1 MKADK
6 EYPATHSMS
15 TAWYVADIDGNVAII
30 DYDDNGPVP
39 WGTEDTCI
47 ENLIFGDDDN
57 STELQIAL
65 TDEQI
70 DELMEKP
77 HRPEDED
84 MWYYGCI
91 IQIDR
96 NQERVFLE
104 LAKRKDFEIE
114 YCLSKERGLY
124 QIDAFECLDEKTY
137 KVLKDS
143 TLQIMLDK
151 GIIYTVYK
159 LKDMNTNSIWKD
171 EQITFEKGFDNLP
184 YYIYCQPYWTSSL
197 PERLN
202 IPENPVKLSQFPEQ
216 LRKRIPILPFKFSE
230 QKNFQIAEWIPCDF
244 HGGEIVEVVDGFE
257 YTLTVMTDGS
267 EAFVLTGLDAVDY
280 MKYCSER
287 EKYHCTECNP
297 WHDCHTDFAFQ
308 RSSQPTVM
316 FITNP
321 LERVAYSERIKSDI
335 IHSNS
340 ISLSFIRR
348 VPYKT
353 KNYMT
358 SDDLRKVVSDKM
370 LKDFYLNSSCYLE
383 DIIGR
388 LKPNVLVLD
397 DMSYAVIGQKYVFD
411 DHRVRIR
418 GLSYPVYKRSEVGTY
433 QDEIEKLAQLPYR
446 GKTMPQ
452 VISKEEMEKIK
463 GRRYD

>member
-340 ISLSFIRR
+340 IALSFRLL

>member
-143 TLQIMLDK
+143 TL
-151 GIIYTVYK
+151 
-159 LKDMNTNSIWKD
+159 LK
-171 EQITFEKGFDNLP
+171 
-184 YYIYCQPYWTSSL
+184 
-197 PERLN
+197 
-202 IPENPVKLSQFPEQ
+202 
-216 LRKRIPILPFKFSE
+216 
-230 QKNFQIAEWIPCDF
+230 
-244 HGGEIVEVVDGFE
+244 
-257 YTLTVMTDGS
+257 
-267 EAFVLTGLDAVDY
+267 
-280 MKYCSER
+280 
-287 EKYHCTECNP
+287 
-297 WHDCHTDFAFQ
+297 
-308 RSSQPTVM
+308 
-316 FITNP
+316 
-321 LERVAYSERIKSDI
+321 
-335 IHSNS
+335 
-340 ISLSFIRR
+340 
-348 VPYKT
+348 
-353 KNYMT
+353 
-358 SDDLRKVVSDKM
+358 
-370 LKDFYLNSSCYLE
+370 
-383 DIIGR
+383 
-388 LKPNVLVLD
+388 
-397 DMSYAVIGQKYVFD
+397 
-411 DHRVRIR
+411 
-418 GLSYPVYKRSEVGTY
+418 
-433 QDEIEKLAQLPYR
+433 
-446 GKTMPQ
+446 
-452 VISKEEMEKIK
+452 
-463 GRRYD
+463 

>member
-1 MKADK
+1 MVIDK
-6 EYPATHSMS
+6 EYPATHSMA
-15 TAWYVADIDGNVAII
+15 TAWYVADEEGNVAII

-47 ENLIFGDDDN
+47 ENLIYGDEDN
-57 STELQIAL
+57 SKELQIAL
-65 TDEQI
+65 TNDQI

-91 IQIDR
+91 VQIDKA
-96 NQERVFLE
+96 QEQDFLK
-104 LAKRKDFEIE
+104 LSKREDFEIE

-143 TLQIMLDK
+143 TLQKMLEK
-151 GIIYTVYK
+151 GIICTVYK
-159 LKDMNTNSIWKD
+159 LKNMVTNNIWKD
-171 EQITFEKGFDNLP
+171 GHILYEKGFDNLP

-197 PERLN
+197 PERMN
-202 IPENPVKLSQFPEQ
+202 IPKNPVKLSQFPEQ
-216 LRKRIPILPFKFSE
+216 LRKRVPILPFKFSE
-230 QKNFQIAEWIPCDF
+230 QKNFQIAEWFPCDF
-244 HGGEIVEVVDGFE
+244 HGGEIIEVVDGFE
-257 YTLTVMTDGS
+257 YTLTIMTDGS
-267 EAFVLTGLDAVDY
+267 EAFVLSGLDAKDY
-280 MKYCSER
+280 LQSCSER

-297 WHDCHTDFAFQ
+297 WFNCHTDFAFQ

-316 FITNP
+316 FITTP

-353 KNYMT
+353 KNYIT
-358 SDDLRKVVSDKM
+358 SEELRKIVSDKM
-370 LKDFYLNSSCYLE
+370 LEEFNLNSSCYLE
-383 DIIGR
+383 DIIDR
-388 LKPNVLVLD
+388 LKPNVLILD
-397 DMSYAVIGQKYVFD
+397 EVSYAVIGQKYVFND
-411 DHRVRIR
+411 RRVRIR
-418 GLSYPVYKRSEVGTY
+418 GLDYPIYKRSEIGTH
-433 QDEIEKLAQLPYR
+433 QSEIEKLAQLPYR
-446 GKTMPQ
+446 GKMMPQ
-452 VISKEEMEKIK
+452 VISKEEMGKIK
-463 GRRYD
+463 GRKYD

>member
-171 EQITFEKGFDNLP
+171 EQITFKKGFDNLP

>member
-57 STELQIAL
+57 STELQLAL

>member
-30 DYDDNGPVP
+30 DYDGNGPVP

-340 ISLSFIRR
+340 ISLAFIRR